1 MYKNKLQNTYDITQG
16 NLVMPSLIDLE
27 PSVLRGFCSKW
38 QIREL
43 SLFGS
48 VLREDFGDESD
59 LDFLVS
65 FDPGV
70 LWSLWDMI
78 EMRDELASITGRS
91 VDLVEKEGLRNPYR
105 SREILETREVIY
117 AA

>member
-1 MYKNKLQNTYDITQG
+1 MDM
-16 NLVMPSLIDLE
+16 VAA
-27 PSVLRGFCSKW
+27 FCRKW

-48 VLREDFGDESD
+48 ALRDDFGPDSD

-65 FDPGV
+65 FEPE
-70 LWSLWDMI
+70 SRWDLFDLV
-78 EMRDELASITGRS
+78 EMREELSQTFARP
-91 VDLVEKEGLRNPYR
+91 VDLVEKEAIRNPWRRY
-105 SREILETREVIY
+105 EILRTREVIY